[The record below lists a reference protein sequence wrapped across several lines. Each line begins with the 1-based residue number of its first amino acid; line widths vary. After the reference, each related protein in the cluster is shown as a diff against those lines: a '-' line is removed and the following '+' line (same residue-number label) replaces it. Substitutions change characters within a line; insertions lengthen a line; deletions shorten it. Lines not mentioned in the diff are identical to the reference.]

1 MKTEV
6 GCGKI
11 RVRNNRRNFVKNRI
25 FYKICRVITVV
36 LAVLIVFFSVDFI
49 LSEIT
54 DKWAY
59 EDAKGDDTK
68 WVQITKKIDNNIQ
81 LTDSDYAEIFAQSGL
96 GKPAVDKLLSEE
108 RPDRIDE
115 YRNYYLQDKEF
126 YCYRKGVF
134 ACHEHITDVDGKE
147 IYNPYFADLQNGDIV
162 LTLSIHSLGWR
173 HGHAT
178 IITDAQNGKGVQAV
192 MVGEKSNSSSTWSW
206 TKYPLVAVLRPKNV
220 DENVRNQAGQ
230 YAEDNLKGLY
240 YSLLGGVFSGRNPE
254 KPLKT
259 TQCAHLVW
267 YAYLTCGVDIAPESG
282 RIITPKDF
290 LKSDNLEIVQVYGN
304 ITDL

>member
-1 MKTEV
+1 MK
-6 GCGKI
+6 K
-11 RVRNNRRNFVKNRI
+11 RI

-36 LAVLIVFFSVDFI
+36 LAVLIVFLSADFI

-59 EDAKGDDTK
+59 KDAIGDDKK
-68 WVQITKKIDNNIQ
+68 WVRITEKFENNIS
-81 LTDSDYAEIFAQSGL
+81 LTKEDYDEIFVQSGL
-96 GKPAVDKLLSEE
+96 GKSAADKFLTEG
-108 RPDRIDE
+108 RPDKISE
-115 YRNYYLQDKEF
+115 YRDYYLNDKDF

-134 ACHEHITDVDGKE
+134 ACHEHITDTEGE
-147 IYNPYFADLQNGDIV
+147 SIYNPDFADLQNGDIII
-162 LTLSIHSLGWR
+162 TLSIHSLGWR

-178 IITDAQNGKGVQAV
+178 IITDAENGKGVQAV
-192 MVGEKSNSSSTWSW
+192 MIGEKSNTSSTWSW

-220 DENVRNQAGQ
+220 SEDVRNQAGR
-230 YAEDNLKGLY
+230 YAEENLKGLY
-240 YSLLGGVFSGRNPE
+240 YSLFGGVFSGRNPD

-290 LKSDNLEIVQVYGN
+290 LKSENLEIVQVYGN
-304 ITDL
+304 ITDI